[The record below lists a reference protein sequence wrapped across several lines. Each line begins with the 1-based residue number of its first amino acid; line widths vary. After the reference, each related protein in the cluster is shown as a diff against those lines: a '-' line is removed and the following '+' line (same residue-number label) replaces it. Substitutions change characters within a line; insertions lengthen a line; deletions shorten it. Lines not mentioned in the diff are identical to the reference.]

1 MVGRDWRL
9 NSVDSRVTCRV
20 NLDGFVIST
29 YNTQTIMESVLY
41 RFGSKSAGEVT
52 LSSRSNYAIFQMALY
67 GLLRTEYQTSVHA
80 PKTLEQIRSSHT

>member
-29 YNTQTIMESVLY
+29 YNTQTTESVLY

-52 LSSRSNYAIFQMALY
+52 LCLVVPITQSFRWLCMDYCALN
-67 GLLRTEYQTSVHA
+67 
-80 PKTLEQIRSSHT
+80 IRLPFTRLKR

>member
-20 NLDGFVIST
+20 NFDGFVIST

-41 RFGSKSAGEVT
+41 RFGS
-52 LSSRSNYAIFQMALY
+52 
-67 GLLRTEYQTSVHA
+67 
-80 PKTLEQIRSSHT
+80 